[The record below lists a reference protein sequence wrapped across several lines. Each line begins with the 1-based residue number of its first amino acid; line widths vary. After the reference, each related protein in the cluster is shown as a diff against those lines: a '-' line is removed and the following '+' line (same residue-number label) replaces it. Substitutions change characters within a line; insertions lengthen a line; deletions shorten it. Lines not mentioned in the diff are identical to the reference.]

1 MNSLLYYLVVNLYLV
16 CVNKRYFILRR
27 GVLSRYG
34 FTPRIILYWVVT
46 DTFTYLVILVVY
58 RTPHSIGPFEY
69 EVSAWRPL
77 IGQTLVCDVARFS
90 RCLSRCRENASHY
103 RVWVR
108 RV

>member
-1 MNSLLYYLVVNLYLV
+1 MSRNTCTVLI
-16 CVNKRYFILRR
+16 KEF
-27 GVLSRYG
+27 LSRNG

-90 RCLSRCRENASHY
+90 RCLSRCRENASDY

-108 RV
+108 GV